1 MSNRDLNEALEVKDE
16 NESYREIFYLLKNE
30 ISRIRKEYFLG
41 AKSLGEMA
49 LEEVDSELEQL
60 GITIENVLY

>member
-16 NESYREIFYLLKNE
+16 NESYRETFYLLKNE
-30 ISRIRKEYFLG
+30 IFRIRREYFLG
-41 AKSLGEMA
+41 TKVLSEGA
-49 LEEVDSELEQL
+49 LEEVDEELEQL